1 MFTSSAEKVAKFET
15 IETGSAT
22 RVLHFEWFKLIAE
35 KNYSVDDRRSH
46 ERCLSSPRERKAP
59 ASERPGLGF
68 GLDLNISGAHKCKDH
83 QS

>member
-15 IETGSAT
+15 IETVSAT

-46 ERCLSSPRERKAP
+46 ERCLSSRERKAP
-59 ASERPGLGF
+59 ASERPGF
-68 GLDLNISGAHKCKDH
+68 GSGPDLNISGAHKCEDH
-83 QS
+83 QP